1 MRVSIACT
9 VLLFAACQATAPR
22 AHESSMVEANAK
34 HEQAKAAAAVASIV
48 DPVALSLAHAAIAA
62 VDHRRRVALENV
74 ANADVPGWKRR
85 IAVLR
90 GHCEFT
96 VAGQTFQMPTVFDV
110 VRDHRQGAMQ
120 VTQRSLDLAI
130 DGDGFFA
137 VVAPDGS
144 TGYTRAGT
152 LQINADGKLV
162 TSEGWTI
169 VPEITVPSDVLE
181 LAIDPTG
188 VVCCRT
194 AGCPDTSTRLGQLTL
209 SRFLNAPGLRSS
221 GALLAGSEAAGNPIT
236 QAPGQ
241 SGLGLLKQGCIER
254 SNVQLANELLEL
266 QAIERQATAI
276 GRVLAPYGITN
287 P

>member
-1 MRVSIACT
+1 MRVSIASA
-9 VLLFAACQATAPR
+9 VLLFAACQTTAPGR
-22 AHESSMVEANAK
+22 EEPSAVEAIANREPATT
-34 HEQAKAAAAVASIV
+34 AVAIANV
-48 DPVALSLAHAAIAA
+48 TDTVALSLAHAAVAA
-62 VDHRRRVALENV
+62 VEHRRRVALENV

-96 VAGQTFQMPTVFDV
+96 VADQTFQMPTVFDV
-110 VRDHRQGAMQ
+110 VRDHQQGALK
-120 VTQRSLDLAI
+120 VTQRVLDLAI
-130 DGDGFFA
+130 EGDGFFA
-137 VVAPDGS
+137 VVCPDGS
-144 TGYTRAGT
+144 TGYTRNGA
-152 LQINADGKLV
+152 LQVNADGKLV
-162 TSEGWTI
+162 TAEGMTI
-169 VPEITVPSDVLE
+169 LPEITVPSDALE

-194 AGCPDTSTRLGQLTL
+194 AGSPDTSTQLGQLTL

-236 QAPGQ
+236 QSPGR
-241 SGLGLLKQGCIER
+241 SGLGLLKQGCLEC
-254 SNVQLANELLEL
+254 SNVQLATELLEL

-276 GRVLAPYGITN
+276 GRVLAPYGIAN